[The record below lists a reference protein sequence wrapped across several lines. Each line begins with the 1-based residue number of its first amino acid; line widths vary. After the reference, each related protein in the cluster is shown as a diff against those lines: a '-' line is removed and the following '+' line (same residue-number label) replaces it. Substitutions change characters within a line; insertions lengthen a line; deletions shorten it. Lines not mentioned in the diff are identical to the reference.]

1 MTLQQK
7 MHVVE
12 KDLGKSSKAWFVIPK
27 PLPYK
32 QIKIAAEDR
41 KRFNTVI

>member
-1 MTLQQK
+1 MKRSKLHSGLSIEYDVEK

-27 PLPYK
+27 PLP
-32 QIKIAAEDR
+32 
-41 KRFNTVI
+41 